1 MLTFDQKY
9 LPAVAGFEL
18 RHRENVVTV
27 LRPDDAGEGA
37 FLSQMGGL
45 EVHPEGEPMR
55 SAQDPR
61 LRFLQDG
68 FRSKIRLDRVRGA
81 TDFMN
86 RNRPL
91 QRRDL

>member
-1 MLTFDQKY
+1 MLSFDQKY
-9 LPAVAGFEL
+9 LPAVAGLEL
-18 RHRENVVTV
+18 RHPENAVTV
-27 LRPDDAGEGA
+27 LRPDAGEGA

-61 LRFLQDG
+61 LRFLEDG
-68 FRSKIRLDRVRGA
+68 FRSKIRLDRVGGP

-91 QRRDL
+91 QRRDF